1 MFLRQMGH
9 SRGRAEAGFTLIEL
23 LTVLSLVA
31 ILVTLAAFELRHFW
45 LVRSLS
51 GAQDEVTSQLRQLQE
66 QVVAETHPNVF
77 GALFPQSGTQMMLVR
92 YNPDSGC
99 RITRRIDLGAGIELQ
114 PGNNTNFQEATDP
127 DITALCDAD
136 LPEVDNPNDAL
147 VFFFGRGTATP
158 GRITLRQTLLD
169 GDRREVI
176 CVSGLTGRVF
186 PLDAGGT
193 CPLIEVPT

>member
-1 MFLRQMGH
+1 MGRP
-9 SRGRAEAGFTLIEL
+9 RGRGESGFTLIEL
-23 LTVLSLVA
+23 LTVMSLVA
-31 ILVTLAAFELRHFW
+31 IIMTLAAFALRHFW

-51 GAQDEVTSQLRQLQE
+51 GAQEEVMSQLRQLQE

-77 GALFPQSGTQMMLVR
+77 GALFPQQGTEMILIR
-92 YNPDSGC
+92 YNPASTPRC
-99 RITRRIDLGAGIELQ
+99 RITRRIDLGAGIQLQ
-114 PGNNTNFQEATDP
+114 PGDNTNFQEATTVTDQ
-127 DITALCDAD
+127 CDAD
-136 LPEVDNPNDAL
+136 LAEVDNPNDAM

-169 GDRREVI
+169 GNRREVI

-193 CPLIEVPT
+193 CPLIGVPT